1 MPAHPAKGASSVN
14 SPAPAPLRSTVRRAG
29 LDTSWMLG
37 LAERL
42 LSSIREKSLLMVL
55 FSSCFHCQLFA
66 LTLVKV
72 SQRLYWVISA
82 MAEAAPAVGS
92 RPGGFS
98 VIASTRVFF
107 GGWA

>member
-1 MPAHPAKGASSVN
+1 
-14 SPAPAPLRSTVRRAG
+14 
-29 LDTSWMLG
+29 
-37 LAERL
+37 
-42 LSSIREKSLLMVL
+42 
-55 FSSCFHCQLFA
+55 
-66 LTLVKV
+66 
-72 SQRLYWVISA
+72 